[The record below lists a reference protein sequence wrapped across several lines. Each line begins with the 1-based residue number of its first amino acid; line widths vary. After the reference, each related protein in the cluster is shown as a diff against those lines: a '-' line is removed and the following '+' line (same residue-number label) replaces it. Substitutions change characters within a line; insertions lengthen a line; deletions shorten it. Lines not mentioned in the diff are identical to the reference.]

1 MILGVNVWIVIYFC
15 AVELYVSL
23 VCPFEVV
30 LCCLCSSAA
39 QKARDDF
46 DEAERALRE
55 VDDQMKWVCNH
66 NA

>member
-1 MILGVNVWIVIYFC
+1 MIYFC

-23 VCPFEVV
+23 VCPFEVA
-30 LCCLCSSAA
+30 LRCLCSSAA

-55 VDDQMKWVCNH
+55 VDDQMK
-66 NA
+66 